1 LIKSPKE
8 VVIKNTKIIYKKRF
22 WAGLL
27 LAQFLL
33 FFAFSKLKFMISFFE
48 HFFELQK
55 SFHQILFSWI
65 PFSMGDVL
73 YALLGIF
80 ILYFIIT
87 SFKKKTRNKSLLK
100 LLIGINSFYF
110 IYQIFWGMLYFQT
123 PIIAKLKKGNISD
136 TSLER
141 RKELALKYLEKC
153 KSTRKLVNQDKN
165 GIFIVTDLKS
175 IQKEI
180 LYQQSQLPSFISSKK
195 APQINSF
202 KPSLF
207 KNIMSFTGILGYYNP
222 FTAEAQYNSE
232 LPSTF
237 LPFTSAHESSH
248 QLGFAREQEA
258 NFVGYL
264 IGVHSQNLELR
275 YSTEY
280 YTLKSLLN
288 SIAYEDENFVKNVL
302 KNYSPEMKKD
312 RLYERAFIYK
322 HQGLLDDFFGF
333 TNNLFLKSNQQEGS
347 VTYSYFINLLLH
359 YEK

>member
-1 LIKSPKE
+1 VVTKNKE
-8 VVIKNTKIIYKKRF
+8 ILYKKRF

-33 FFAFSKLKFMISFFE
+33 FFVFSKLRFMISFFE
-48 HFFELQK
+48 YFFEFQK
-55 SFHQILFSWI
+55 SFHQILFSWL

-73 YALLGIF
+73 YILLVVF
-80 ILYFIIT
+80 ILYCLT
-87 SFKKKTRNKSLLK
+87 GSFKKKNRKKSLLK
-100 LLIGINSFYF
+100 LLAGINLFYF
-110 IYQIFWGMLYFQT
+110 MYQIFWGMLYFQT
-123 PIIAKLKKGNISD
+123 PILAKLKKDRTSD
-136 TSLER
+136 PSLER
-141 RKELALKYLEKC
+141 RKELALHYLEKC
-153 KSTRKLVNQDKN
+153 KATRKLVSQDKN
-165 GIFIVTDLKS
+165 GIFIVTDLKK

-180 LYQQSQLPSFISSKK
+180 LYQQSQLPVLISDKK

-207 KNIMSFTGILGYYNP
+207 KNVMSFTGILGYYNP

-232 LPSTF
+232 LPATF

-264 IGVHSQNLELR
+264 IGIHSENPELR

-280 YTLKSLLN
+280 FTLKSILN
-288 SIAYEDENFVKNVL
+288 SIAYEDENFVKTAL

-312 RLYERAFIYK
+312 RLYERAFIYR
-322 HQGLLDDFFGF
+322 HQGMLDDFFGF

-347 VTYSYFINLLLH
+347 VTYSYFIDLLLH
-359 YEK
+359 YEE